1 MPSASH
7 DFGDKVKQGRLRPN
21 RKPRPFTAA
30 VGKRNNSASRR
41 KFTNVAE
48 NYLNE
53 HDQRQKAVLE
63 EKKDELEDLDADLED
78 LMFVAADKKYNLK
91 ILNDAFE
98 GRAHENEDIE
108 LKAVGGE
115 LKIKKRMKRPP
126 NHLNKKNT
134 GSDPSYFGGLEST
147 DNPRLNAIMEEA
159 M

>member
-1 MPSASH
+1 M
-7 DFGDKVKQGRLRPN
+7 
-21 RKPRPFTAA
+21 
-30 VGKRNNSASRR
+30 
-41 KFTNVAE
+41 
-48 NYLNE
+48 
-53 HDQRQKAVLE
+53 LE

-115 LKIKKRMKRPP
+115 LKIKKRTKRPP
-126 NHLNKKNT
+126 SHLGKKNT
-134 GSDPSYFGGLEST
+134 GSDSSYFGGLESS

>member
-30 VGKRNNSASRR
+30 VGKRNTSASRR
-41 KFTNVAE
+41 TFTNVAE

-53 HDQRQKAVLE
+53 HDQRQRAVLE

-78 LMFVAADKKYNLK
+78 LMFVASDNRYNLK

-108 LKAVGGE
+108 VKDVGGE
-115 LKIKKRMKRPP
+115 LKIKKRTKRPP
-126 NHLNKKNT
+126 LN
-134 GSDPSYFGGLEST
+134 
-147 DNPRLNAIMEEA
+147 
-159 M
+159 